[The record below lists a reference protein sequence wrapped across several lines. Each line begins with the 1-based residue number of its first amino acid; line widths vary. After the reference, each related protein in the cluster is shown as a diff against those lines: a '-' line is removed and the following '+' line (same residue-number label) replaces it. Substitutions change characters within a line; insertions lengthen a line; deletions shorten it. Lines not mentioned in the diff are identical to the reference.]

1 MSDFNCLNNLYHF
14 SGVVGETGGLLLSRS
29 LVCGLCT
36 VCLGLFSLPLGVIGG
51 LCSVIVG
58 LPGQEY
64 YTILIR

>member
-1 MSDFNCLNNLYHF
+1 MALWGKL
-14 SGVVGETGGLLLSRS
+14 GGLLLSRS